1 MEHPDCLNAL
11 MVRYPGRA
19 EWIERV
25 YELDPTFREICQDH
39 HSVVVSLATLERRA
53 TSTERIAEE
62 LETLLGHLDAEIA
75 PYLDA

>member
-1 MEHPDCLNAL
+1 M
-11 MVRYPGRA
+11 
-19 EWIERV
+19 
-25 YELDPTFREICQDH
+25 PTFREICQDH

-53 TSTERIAEE
+53 TSTERQAEE